1 MRFLLPEASKHYPEP
16 FSSPPGVIGHFPVFC
31 VLPGGLIWA
40 LVNFRHSGTLFL
52 TKVMGHVPFLGIN
65 ILIYTSFGPM
75 VGLFGV
81 FGHVWDLKESL
92 KTEVPCN
99 QPPPP

>member
-1 MRFLLPEASKHYPEP
+1 M
-16 FSSPPGVIGHFPVFC
+16 
-31 VLPGGLIWA
+31 LPGGLIWA

-52 TKVMGHVPFLGIN
+52 TKVMGHVPFLGI
-65 ILIYTSFGPM
+65 ILLIYTSFGPV
-75 VGLFGV
+75 VGMFGV

-92 KTEVPCN
+92 KTEVPCT